1 MQNMD
6 LSLKTYLIVLPMV
19 FLAALVDSISGGGG
33 LISLPAYSLAGLDYG
48 FASGCN
54 KFSACFGTASSVA
67 RYFKGGKILWLPA
80 VMAAAGA
87 LPGAW
92 LGTRLSMLLSNRFM
106 HLFMI
111 CATPVVGL
119 LVVLKKDSAA
129 QPKPMTKK
137 TLFFCL
143 LSGLIVGAYDGFFG
157 PGTGTFLILLFTA
170 LTGMDMVSA
179 SATAKPV
186 NLASNI
192 SSLIT
197 RVAAGQVLF
206 ALAIPAMLFSIC
218 GGWLGSR
225 LALMRGAGLI
235 RYVMLAVLALLVVTL
250 IFDLI

>member
-1 MQNMD
+1 ME
-6 LSLKTYLIVLPMV
+6 LTLETYLIVLPMV

-33 LISLPAYSLAGLDYG
+33 LISLPAYTLAGLDYG

-54 KFSACFGTASSVA
+54 KFSACFGTASSVV

-80 VMAAAGA
+80 LVAAVGA

-92 LGTRLSMLLSNRFM
+92 LGTWISMLLSNHFM
-106 HLFMI
+106 NIFMI

-119 LVVLKKDSAA
+119 LVVMKKDVDSH
-129 QPKPMTKK
+129 PRPVTKK
-137 TLFFCL
+137 TLFFCF
-143 LSGLIVGAYDGFFG
+143 LSGLTVGAYDGFFG

-170 LTGMDMVSA
+170 LTGMDMVTA

-197 RVAAGQVLF
+197 RIAAGQVIF
-206 ALAIPAMLFSIC
+206 ALAIPAVLFSIT
-218 GGWLGSR
+218 GGWLGSK
-225 LALMRGAGLI
+225 LALMRGAKFI

-250 IFDLI
+250 IIEMI

>member
-1 MQNMD
+1 MD

-33 LISLPAYSLAGLDYG
+33 LISLPAYTLAGLDYG

-80 VMAAAGA
+80 LIAAAGA

-119 LVVLKKDSAA
+119 LVILKKDSAA

-137 TLFFCL
+137 TLFLCL

-170 LTGMDMVSA
+170 FTGMDMVTA

-206 ALAIPAMLFSIC
+206 ALAVPAMLFSIS

-235 RYVMLAVLALLVVTL
+235 RYVMLAVLALLVTTL